1 MAIAA
6 LIVLVVVLA
15 TLSAGTRA
23 SVRARLDSSMQ
34 REVLI
39 RRLATRFGGDRFAE
53 QTARALADA
62 AASNGGSE

>member
-1 MAIAA
+1 
-6 LIVLVVVLA
+6 
-15 TLSAGTRA
+15 
-23 SVRARLDSSMQ
+23 MQ

>member
-6 LIVLVVVLA
+6 LMILIVVLVM
-15 TLSAGTRA
+15 LSSRTRE
-23 SVRARLDSSMQ
+23 SVRAHLTVSTQ

-53 QTARALADA
+53 QTARAVAT
-62 AASNGGSE
+62 AASKEGIE